1 MAWMNSNISGSIND
15 TYKYYNDIRQ
25 ACQRIR
31 DYVEWVRSDVA
42 DINVPLNYFKT
53 SKVTTTPTNRWWE
66 LNERTTYENVIE
78 LKSVDELIDMLD
90 IKIRNEFGG
99 VESAYKNYDMIK
111 CISKLD
117 KIKIDLLKK
126 LNNAI

>member
-1 MAWMNSNISGSIND
+1 MTWRNGISASIFEDYFNARQERQRTRDALEWYRSN
-15 TYKYYNDIRQ
+15 
-25 ACQRIR
+25 
-31 DYVEWVRSDVA
+31 VA

>member
-1 MAWMNSNISGSIND
+1 MAWMNSNISGSIID
-15 TYKYYNDIRQ
+15 TYNYYNATRQ
-25 ACQRIR
+25 ACQRVR
-31 DYVEWVRSDVA
+31 DIVEWNRSNVA
-42 DINVPLNYFKT
+42 EINVPLNYFKT
-53 SKVTTTPTNRWWE
+53 SKDTTTPTNRSWD
-66 LNERTTYENVIE
+66 LNERITYENVIE

-99 VESAYKNYDMIK
+99 VKSAYKNYDMIK